1 MMRDK
6 PPQRRFA
13 SGHRPRLMLGGLA
26 AVGVTLSG
34 CEPAEQQAAQFTS
47 VAACTQAGFE
57 ASLCQSAQS
66 AAEQEHQKSA
76 PRFNSLASCEEEW
89 GTSSCAPMTTPAIAG
104 SSYNTGSVFVPM
116 VAGFVLSQAM
126 QRSFYQNGNIGY
138 YGGGY
143 GGGPVYRNRTGTP
156 VTVGRSDGKM
166 IKTPVNVNTAS
177 VSRRGFGGMGMS
189 RGGSFGG

>member
-13 SGHRPRLMLGGLA
+13 SGHRPRLVLGGLA

-34 CEPAEQQAAQFTS
+34 CEPADQQAAQFTS

-57 ASLCQSAQS
+57 ASLCESAQS
-66 AAEQEHQKSA
+66 AAAREHEASA
-76 PRFNSLASCEEEW
+76 PRFNSLAACEEEW
-89 GTSSCAPMTTPAIAG
+89 GTSSCAPAAPAAG
-104 SSYNTGSVFVPM
+104 SGSGTGSFFVPM
-116 VAGFVLSQAM
+116 AAGFILSQAM
-126 QRSFYQNGNIGY
+126 QRSFYQGGNVGY

-143 GGGPVYRNRTGTP
+143 GGGPIYRNRTGTP
-156 VTVGRSDGKM
+156 VTVSRSDGKM

-189 RGGSFGG
+189 RGGGFGG